1 MEDKTKQQIQQELLE
16 AFLELFEEDNN
27 IDINKEI

>member
-27 IDINKEI
+27 LDINKEI